1 MFSTK
6 YLFTLL
12 NTCTSFGAD
21 VKDLVRWGLCGLLVL
36 LGGYTARLRDKNV
49 NYI

>member
-21 VKDLVRWGLCGLLVL
+21 VRDLVRWGLWGLLVL
-36 LGGYTARLRDKNV
+36 LGGNTARLRDKNINCV
-49 NYI
+49 